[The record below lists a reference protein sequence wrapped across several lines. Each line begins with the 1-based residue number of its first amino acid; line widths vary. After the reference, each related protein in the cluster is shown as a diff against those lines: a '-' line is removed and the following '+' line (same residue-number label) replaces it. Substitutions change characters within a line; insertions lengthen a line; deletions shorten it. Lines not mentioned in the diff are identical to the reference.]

1 MAINEKIGAREIVGL
16 QLTNKK
22 GEIVDQRIVPE
33 NGPEITTQFV
43 ISREFSSANEFS
55 LFVERQHVESGVPHM
70 EIVINYCAEKDIDIE
85 VVAPL
90 INKSLREKIRLEAEE
105 ANMMK
110 RSGRLPL

>member
-1 MAINEKIGAREIVGL
+1 MPINEKVATREVLGL

-22 GEIVDQRIVPE
+22 GELVDERVVPDS
-33 NGPEITTQFV
+33 GPELTTQFI

-55 LFVERQHVESGVPHM
+55 LFVERQHVETGVPHM

-90 INKSLREKIRLEAEE
+90 INKSLKEKIRNEAEE

-110 RSGRLPL
+110 RSGKLPL

>member
-1 MAINEKIGAREIVGL
+1 MPINEKIATRETLGL

-22 GEIVDQRIVPE
+22 GEVVDERIVPD
-33 NGPEITTQFV
+33 NGPEITTQFI

-55 LFVERQHVESGVPHM
+55 LFVERRHVDTGVPHM

-90 INKSLREKIRLEAEE
+90 INKSLKEKIRIEAEE

-110 RSGRLPL
+110 RSGKLPL

>member
-1 MAINEKIGAREIVGL
+1 MPINERIATREILGL

-22 GEIVDQRIVPE
+22 GEVVDERLVPD
-33 NGPEITTQFV
+33 NGPEITTQFI

-55 LFVERQHVESGVPHM
+55 LFVERQHVETGVPYM

-90 INKSLREKIRLEAEE
+90 INRSLKDKIRIEAEE

>member
-1 MAINEKIGAREIVGL
+1 MAINEKIGAREVLGL

-22 GEIVDQRIVPE
+22 GEIIDERIVPDS
-33 NGPEITTQFV
+33 GPEITTQFI

-55 LFVERQHVESGVPHM
+55 LFVEREHVETGVPHM
-70 EIVINYCAEKDIDIE
+70 EIVINYCAEKYIDIE

-90 INKSLREKIRLEAEE
+90 INNSLKEKIRIEAEE

-110 RSGRLPL
+110 RSGKLPL

>member
-1 MAINEKIGAREIVGL
+1 MAINEKIGTREVLGL

-22 GEIVDQRIVPE
+22 GEIVDERLVPD
-33 NGPEITTQFV
+33 NGPEITTQF
-43 ISREFSSANEFS
+43 IITREFSSANEFS
-55 LFVERQHVESGVPHM
+55 LFVERQHVDTGVPHM

-85 VVAPL
+85 VVAPM
-90 INKSLREKIRLEAEE
+90 INKALREKIRLEAEE